1 MLLGVCG
8 GLGDLGDFG
17 DFGVLGDLGV
27 FFAGDGCCTF
37 LGELGV
43 APTFGKTIAP
53 LVADFGVFVVDFL
66 RLGDLTA
73 VFLAAFEPRP
83 VLEGVFGDLR
93 GLLVLDALRLDS
105 DPRDVGLPRLLGD
118 APPLSVALERPALD
132 PDGVTNVSRL
142 VCEYDRFRDDFVGVG
157 LGREARSTED

>member
-8 GLGDLGDFG
+8 DFG
-17 DFGVLGDLGV
+17 DLGVLGDLGV

-53 LVADFGVFVVDFL
+53 LVADFGVLVVDFL
-66 RLGDLTA
+66 RLGDLAA
-73 VFLAAFEPRP
+73 VFLTAFEPRP
-83 VLEGVFGDLR
+83 ELEGVFGDLR
-93 GLLVLDALRLDS
+93 GLLALDDLRLDN
-105 DPRDVGLPRLLGD
+105 DPRDVGLPLLLGD
-118 APPLSVALERPALD
+118 VPPLSVALERPAFD

-142 VCEYDRFRDDFVGVG
+142 VCEYDLFLDDFV
-157 LGREARSTED
+157 